1 MKKRLA
7 KVLALGLTAA
17 MVAGTPLSAMASE
30 VNAADQAGET
40 AVVAESAD
48 SADETE
54 VDAGIASQ
62 DQNDASQDPVVNGVD
77 PMSLDGVIQLDDGNW
92 YYFNHGKW
100 QYVNGLYP
108 NSAGWWYVEDGQV
121 DFSHEGLESYGGS
134 DWYVKNGQI
143 QFDYNGP
150 LAMTITDEG
159 ADETHQTIYYISNGR
174 VDTGFTGLAQA
185 TLNGEDGWFYFQNG
199 MWDQYPDTSLA
210 EYGGSWWYI
219 AEGGKIDFNYNGT
232 AYFNDVEWYV
242 EGGRVDFS
250 FTGRA
255 EGDQLVADGME
266 VPFQTYFVNG
276 MQQMDLT
283 GVYYT
288 EVKGNYGWYGFYKG
302 QLASRDWYYGPTIG
316 YVLSNASGWWYIN
329 PETGLVDF
337 NYTGLAENDYGIWY
351 MNNGQIDF
359 GYNGFVKQR
368 PYKLD
373 FGHDYYDLYAVTG
386 GKVDC
391 NYDGILWTTIDGVP
405 GWYGFVDGWLA
416 SDQALMKKDDGTW
429 WYVGENGMV
438 DFTYTGRAQTAYG
451 EYYIRNG
458 QIDFGFNGTLQ
469 EMSGTYKCYQNG
481 KMLEWDFNGLVETT
495 VDDEYGWY
503 YVKNGYIM
511 HDHNNDKNENPW
523 YELVSNDAG
532 WWAVSNGKVD
542 FSYTGF
548 VYDNVNET
556 NGAWYVRN
564 GQIDFGANG
573 FIKDPASDI
582 YYYYVVNGY
591 VNHELYTVAQG
602 TINGET
608 AWWCVEGGGCVPNA
622 FTGTAEYGGK
632 VWYYDNSKIDFS
644 KSGTYEHSQGL
655 MRNDSTYV
663 SIHYMYEVVNG
674 QVITMTVHVAEGDQL
689 QQ

>member
-17 MVAGTPLSAMASE
+17 MVAGAPLSAMASE

-121 DFSHEGLESYGGS
+121 DFSHEGMETYGGS
-134 DWYVKNGQI
+134 EWYVKNGQI

-159 ADETHQTIYYISNGR
+159 SDETHQTLYYISNGR

-255 EGDQLVADGME
+255 EGDQSVADGME

-351 MNNGQIDF
+351 MNNGQIESF
-359 GYNGFVKQR
+359 TINTLIITR
-368 PYKLD
+368 KL
-373 FGHDYYDLYAVTG
+373 
-386 GKVDC
+386 
-391 NYDGILWTTIDGVP
+391 
-405 GWYGFVDGWLA
+405 
-416 SDQALMKKDDGTW
+416 
-429 WYVGENGMV
+429 
-438 DFTYTGRAQTAYG
+438 
-451 EYYIRNG
+451 
-458 QIDFGFNGTLQ
+458 
-469 EMSGTYKCYQNG
+469 
-481 KMLEWDFNGLVETT
+481 
-495 VDDEYGWY
+495 
-503 YVKNGYIM
+503 
-511 HDHNNDKNENPW
+511 
-523 YELVSNDAG
+523 
-532 WWAVSNGKVD
+532 
-542 FSYTGF
+542 
-548 VYDNVNET
+548 
-556 NGAWYVRN
+556 
-564 GQIDFGANG
+564 
-573 FIKDPASDI
+573 
-582 YYYYVVNGY
+582 
-591 VNHELYTVAQG
+591 HEL
-602 TINGET
+602 ERS
-608 AWWCVEGGGCVPNA
+608 
-622 FTGTAEYGGK
+622 
-632 VWYYDNSKIDFS
+632 SK
-644 KSGTYEHSQGL
+644 
-655 MRNDSTYV
+655 
-663 SIHYMYEVVNG
+663 
-674 QVITMTVHVAEGDQL
+674 
-689 QQ
+689 

>member
-121 DFSHEGLESYGGS
+121 DFSHEGMESYGGS

-159 ADETHQTIYYISNGR
+159 ADETHQTLYYISNGR

-219 AEGGKIDFNYNGT
+219 ADGGKIDFNYKGT

-373 FGHDYYDLYAVTG
+373 FGYDYYDLYAVTG

-391 NYDGILWTTIDGVP
+391 NYDGIFWTTIDGVP

-451 EYYIRNG
+451 EYYI
-458 QIDFGFNGTLQ
+458 
-469 EMSGTYKCYQNG
+469 
-481 KMLEWDFNGLVETT
+481 
-495 VDDEYGWY
+495 
-503 YVKNGYIM
+503 
-511 HDHNNDKNENPW
+511 
-523 YELVSNDAG
+523 
-532 WWAVSNGKVD
+532 
-542 FSYTGF
+542 
-548 VYDNVNET
+548 
-556 NGAWYVRN
+556 RN

-663 SIHYMYEVVNG
+663 SIHYMYVVVNG

>member
-7 KVLALGLTAA
+7 KVLALGVTAA
-17 MVAGTPLSAMASE
+17 MFAGAPLSAMASE

-62 DQNDASQDPVVNGVD
+62 DFDDASQNPVVNGVD

-92 YYFNHGKW
+92 YYFNHGNW

-121 DFSHEGLESYGGS
+121 DFSHEGLETYGGS
-134 DWYVKNGQI
+134 EWYVKNGRI

-150 LAMTITDEG
+150 VAMTITDDSSE
-159 ADETHQTIYYISNGR
+159 ETRQTLYYISNGR

-219 AEGGKIDFNYNGT
+219 ADGGKIDFNYNGT

-255 EGDQLVADGME
+255 EGDQVVADGME

-337 NYTGLAENDYGIWY
+337 NYTGMAENDYGIWY

-373 FGHDYYDLYAVTG
+373 FGYDYYDLYAVTG
-386 GKVDC
+386 EKADC
-391 NYDGILWTTIDGVP
+391 NYDYSL
-405 GWYGFVDGWLA
+405 
-416 SDQALMKKDDGTW
+416 
-429 WYVGENGMV
+429 
-438 DFTYTGRAQTAYG
+438 
-451 EYYIRNG
+451 
-458 QIDFGFNGTLQ
+458 
-469 EMSGTYKCYQNG
+469 
-481 KMLEWDFNGLVETT
+481 
-495 VDDEYGWY
+495 
-503 YVKNGYIM
+503 
-511 HDHNNDKNENPW
+511 
-523 YELVSNDAG
+523 
-532 WWAVSNGKVD
+532 
-542 FSYTGF
+542 
-548 VYDNVNET
+548 DN
-556 NGAWYVRN
+556 
-564 GQIDFGANG
+564 
-573 FIKDPASDI
+573 
-582 YYYYVVNGY
+582 
-591 VNHELYTVAQG
+591 H
-602 TINGET
+602 
-608 AWWCVEGGGCVPNA
+608 
-622 FTGTAEYGGK
+622 
-632 VWYYDNSKIDFS
+632 
-644 KSGTYEHSQGL
+644 
-655 MRNDSTYV
+655 
-663 SIHYMYEVVNG
+663 
-674 QVITMTVHVAEGDQL
+674 
-689 QQ
+689 

>member
-1 MKKRLA
+1 
-7 KVLALGLTAA
+7 
-17 MVAGTPLSAMASE
+17 MA
-30 VNAADQAGET
+30 
-40 AVVAESAD
+40 
-48 SADETE
+48 
-54 VDAGIASQ
+54 
-62 DQNDASQDPVVNGVD
+62 P
-77 PMSLDGVIQLDDGNW
+77 
-92 YYFNHGKW
+92 
-100 QYVNGLYP
+100 
-108 NSAGWWYVEDGQV
+108 
-121 DFSHEGLESYGGS
+121 GG
-134 DWYVKNGQI
+134 
-143 QFDYNGP
+143 
-150 LAMTITDEG
+150 M
-159 ADETHQTIYYISNGR
+159 
-174 VDTGFTGLAQA
+174 
-185 TLNGEDGWFYFQNG
+185 
-199 MWDQYPDTSLA
+199 
-210 EYGGSWWYI
+210 
-219 AEGGKIDFNYNGT
+219 
-232 AYFNDVEWYV
+232 
-242 EGGRVDFS
+242 
-250 FTGRA
+250 
-255 EGDQLVADGME
+255 
-266 VPFQTYFVNG
+266 
-276 MQQMDLT
+276 
-283 GVYYT
+283 
-288 EVKGNYGWYGFYKG
+288 
-302 QLASRDWYYGPTIG
+302 
-316 YVLSNASGWWYIN
+316 
-329 PETGLVDF
+329 
-337 NYTGLAENDYGIWY
+337 
-351 MNNGQIDF
+351 
-359 GYNGFVKQR
+359 
-368 PYKLD
+368 
-373 FGHDYYDLYAVTG
+373 
-386 GKVDC
+386 
-391 NYDGILWTTIDGVP
+391 
-405 GWYGFVDGWLA
+405 
-416 SDQALMKKDDGTW
+416 
-429 WYVGENGMV
+429 VGENGMV

-458 QIDFGFNGTLQ
+458 QIDFGFNGTVQ

-481 KMLEWDFNGLVETT
+481 KMLDWDFNGLVETT

>member
-1 MKKRLA
+1 M
-7 KVLALGLTAA
+7 
-17 MVAGTPLSAMASE
+17 
-30 VNAADQAGET
+30 
-40 AVVAESAD
+40 
-48 SADETE
+48 
-54 VDAGIASQ
+54 DAGIASQ

-121 DFSHEGLESYGGS
+121 DFSHEGMESYGGS
-134 DWYVKNGQI
+134 EWYVKNGQI

-159 ADETHQTIYYISNGR
+159 SDETHQTLYYISNGR

-219 AEGGKIDFNYNGT
+219 ADGGKIDFNYKGT

-255 EGDQLVADGME
+255 EGDQVVADGME

-373 FGHDYYDLYAVTG
+373 FGYDYYDLYAVTG
-386 GKVDC
+386 GKADC

-458 QIDFGFNGTLQ
+458 QIDFGFNGTVQ

-481 KMLEWDFNGLVETT
+481 KMLDWDFNGLVETT